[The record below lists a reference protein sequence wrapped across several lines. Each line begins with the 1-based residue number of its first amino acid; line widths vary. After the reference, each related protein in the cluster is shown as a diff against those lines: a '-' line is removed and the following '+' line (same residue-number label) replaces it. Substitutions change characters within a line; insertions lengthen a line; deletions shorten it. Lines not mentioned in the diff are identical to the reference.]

1 MAKAKQRKKAA
12 ADCSA
17 QRRVTEE
24 DADYVTSAMRLL
36 GLLAND
42 LRLSGIAGPESQAPR
57 EIDPDI
63 YEATMSRRAIA
74 ATVRRFGGERMLI
87 DGEAA
92 CRLAPLAEL
101 AHSLGLTTLEP
112 CKLGSVH
119 MPSALGSVGM
129 LCQLWHRF
137 TSSSWHATDN
147 RTIPRDLYFDELEED
162 RVRARA
168 LHEIERIMQLQLQLQ
183 LQRGVAEAAFGSST
197 TTQIGAR
204 AQRDQAKRTVD
215 DLGDVASRILAKL
228 RSAKGKPVHVDDLD
242 VAAGIRKGSRNGRKQ
257 RERALSDLMSGD
269 LAEGQLAAR
278 TKRGWYRVVVKQE
291 DDR

>member
-24 DADYVTSAMRLL
+24 DADFVTSAMRLL

-42 LRLSGIAGPESQAPR
+42 LRLSGIAGPESQVPR

-92 CRLAPLAEL
+92 RRLAPLAEL

-112 CKLGSVH
+112 CKLGSVL
-119 MPSALGSVGM
+119 MPSALGCVEM
-129 LCQLWHRF
+129 LCRLWYRF

-168 LHEIERIMQLQLQLQ
+168 IHEIERVMKLQV
-183 LQRGVAEAAFGSST
+183 QRGLDEAAFDIAT
-197 TTQIGAR
+197 TTRIGAR
-204 AQRDQAKRTVD
+204 AQRDRAKRTVE

-228 RSAKGKPVHVDDLD
+228 RSANGKPVNVDDL
-242 VAAGIRKGSRNGRKQ
+242 
-257 RERALSDLMSGD
+257 
-269 LAEGQLAAR
+269 
-278 TKRGWYRVVVKQE
+278 
-291 DDR
+291 